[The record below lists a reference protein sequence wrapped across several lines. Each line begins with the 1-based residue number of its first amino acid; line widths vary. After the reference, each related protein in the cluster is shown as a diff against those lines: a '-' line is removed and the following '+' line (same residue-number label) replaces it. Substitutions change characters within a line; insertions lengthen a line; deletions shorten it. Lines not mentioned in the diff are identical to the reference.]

1 MFLFLFA
8 VGGILVG
15 VGDGIRGEL
24 AGNFRDQ
31 EEQRNIRGAGAVVGN
46 GELHELAWAGRWRGA
61 VVAQREEDQRLQ
73 GRGETRRSVHL

>member
-31 EEQRNIRGAGAVVGN
+31 EEQRNIRGAGVGSCMN
-46 GELHELAWAGRWRGA
+46 WHGMGDGEGRWRHKERRIG
-61 VVAQREEDQRLQ
+61 DC
-73 GRGETRRSVHL
+73 RGEEKRSGQ